1 MKNLLYVFVTEPMGV
16 LLWTMSPLGL
26 MLLKL
31 LLPPIDLTLSV
42 LISHPR
48 VKWGM
53 ATRVKNPKHALFMV
67 CEHTL
72 KISGWPMATLTH
84 WNNVWF
90 HRARLVNY
98 IKTSEVIRQ
107 PYPLQI
113 RSSGPH
119 SYFMKRETWGWTDFL
134 MNPMVRKYIE

>member
-1 MKNLLYVFVTEPMGV
+1 MKKLLYVFVTEPMGV
-16 LLWTMSPLGL
+16 LLWTMSPLGR

-31 LLPPIDLTLSV
+31 LLPPIDLKLSV

-53 ATRVKNPKHALFMV
+53 ATIVKNTKLA
-67 CEHTL
+67 
-72 KISGWPMATLTH
+72 KISGWPVATLTH
-84 WNNVWF
+84 WSNVWF

-134 MNPMVRKYIE
+134 MNPMVRKCVD